1 MEVAQVARLKEIRIT
16 GREAFRAAAGIH
28 RAWYDPAVDG
38 PPEGRKH
45 KRNVL
50 WLARIGAAIHAKVI
64 GIVNRLVR
72 KG

>member
-1 MEVAQVARLKEIRIT
+1 MARLKEIRIT

-45 KRNVL
+45 KRTVS
-50 WLARIGAAIHAKVI
+50 WLARIGAAVHAKVI
-64 GIVNRLVR
+64 GTVKRLVR
-72 KG
+72 RG